1 MEPARSRLN
10 APPNDTA
17 RRRIR
22 AVRRTRRCDRST
34 GRDGP
39 RVGWPFGWPFR
50 WHGRDPVVR
59 GWLPRRPRARAGSPV
74 PLYLF
79 ARTAPPAGTGG
90 ARGSVPAFA
99 ERRFSRCAG
108 GFPVLPAGGAEVFA
122 PGGRGGLQCPHRM
135 VAGRGFRAV
144 PRDRR
149 RESRERRCG
158 GSRRSVIRISAAL
171 ADRNSGE
178 SSGAVFRVF
187 RRSISGGPGDRRFRG
202 RARSSGRSPQL
213 VRPGGGSAQ
222 SVT

>member
-135 VAGRGFRAV
+135 VVGRGFRALCPEIGAENPGNDAAGVRADPLSGSPRRSRIAIRVNLPERFSGFFGV
-144 PRDRR
+144 PFPAAREIGGFAAARGRRVDRR
-149 RESRERRCG
+149 SSCG
-158 GSRRSVIRISAAL
+158 PGVVRRSR
-171 ADRNSGE
+171 
-178 SSGAVFRVF
+178 
-187 RRSISGGPGDRRFRG
+187 
-202 RARSSGRSPQL
+202 
-213 VRPGGGSAQ
+213 
-222 SVT
+222 